1 MAWDPYAW
9 QSGVCKMFAAEWPL
23 WMDILACLFMGL
35 SVGVCVLFLL
45 SPVYYS
51 HTTKKESEQKRQQIT
66 AERKA
71 AFDKTVTYDWSGRNH
86 PR

>member
-1 MAWDPYAW
+1 
-9 QSGVCKMFAAEWPL
+9 
-23 WMDILACLFMGL
+23 MGL
-35 SVGVCVLFLL
+35 GVGICVLFLL

-51 HTTKKESEQKRQQIT
+51 HVTKKELEQKRQQMI

-71 AFDKTVTYDWSGRNH
+71 AFDKTITYDWSGRNH